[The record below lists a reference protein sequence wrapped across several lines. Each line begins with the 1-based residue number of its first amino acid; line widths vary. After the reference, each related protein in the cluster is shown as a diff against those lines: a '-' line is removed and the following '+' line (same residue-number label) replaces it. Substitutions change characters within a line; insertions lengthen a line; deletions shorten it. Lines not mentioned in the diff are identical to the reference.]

1 MKKIVLF
8 IVFLVPFIV
17 LAQNEAPKVSL
28 SYDGKTT
35 FLDQYV
41 SPEGDTLSKIGMF
54 AANIVSG
61 EYFFG
66 YSDLQVGVLG
76 EFKNSQTLITRSEAR
91 SFNNLKFGI
100 ISRYNFNL
108 GELKLGGGYFRDCCQ
123 KNFGILGQ
131 DFFEYTTMKPGIFI
145 SGGAVLGF
153 ETRLLPRLEVKFS
166 QKFGFTTEFEAKYF
180 ELQGTHVVA
189 DISLVRIILPLAEFY
204 ISPMVGFEKNSN
216 EELLNSIYKVGL
228 EVSSNHNVRANIVK
242 VGYFRNY
249 NSFGIE
255 GVYFSV
261 NPIGI
266 YQAFK

>member
-8 IVFLVPFIV
+8 VVFFVPFIV

-41 SPEGDTLSKIGMF
+41 SSEGDTLSKIGMF

-66 YSDLQVGVLG
+66 YNDFQVGVLG

-108 GELKLGGGYFRDCCQ
+108 GELKLGGGYFRDCQ

-131 DFFEYTTMKPGIFI
+131 DFFEYNTTKPGIFI
-145 SGGAVLGF
+145 SGGVVLGL
-153 ETRLLPRLEVKFS
+153 ETRLLPRLEAIFS
-166 QKFGFTTEFEAKYF
+166 QKFGFTTESEAKYF
-180 ELQGTHVVA
+180 EIQGTHVSL
-189 DISLVRIILPLAEFY
+189 DLSLVKIVLPLAEIY
-204 ISPMVGFEKNSN
+204 ISPMVGFEMNSN

>member
-8 IVFLVPFIV
+8 VVFFVPFIV

-41 SPEGDTLSKIGMF
+41 SSEGDTLSKIGMF

-66 YSDLQVGVLG
+66 YNDFQVGVLG

-108 GELKLGGGYFRDCCQ
+108 GELKLGGGYFRDCQ

-131 DFFEYTTMKPGIFI
+131 DFFEYNTTKPGIFI
-145 SGGAVLGF
+145 SGGVVWGSRLDCF
-153 ETRLLPRLEVKFS
+153 QDWKPYLVKNSVLLPNRRLNILKFR
-166 QKFGFTTEFEAKYF
+166 
-180 ELQGTHVVA
+180 ELMYLW
-189 DISLVRIILPLAEFY
+189 ICL
-204 ISPMVGFEKNSN
+204 
-216 EELLNSIYKVGL
+216 
-228 EVSSNHNVRANIVK
+228 
-242 VGYFRNY
+242 
-249 NSFGIE
+249 
-255 GVYFSV
+255 
-261 NPIGI
+261 
-266 YQAFK
+266 